1 MAGIILLKILARQG
15 LQNKG
20 GRGCRYSMY
29 ARVVI
34 RDLRD
39 LVQIVPILELSN
51 WGDGNLVGGDLVR
64 VEAVEK
70 TGTYMVT

>member
-1 MAGIILLKILARQG
+1 
-15 LQNKG
+15 
-20 GRGCRYSMY
+20 MY

-34 RDLRD
+34 RDLRN
-39 LVQIVPILELSN
+39 LVQMVPILELSN